1 LERTIGDFCHL
12 TRIGFHHLFRSVTG
26 TRWDMNWGRKTML
39 NLESLIDKAFN
50 MACVAK
56 QLTQTAYYH
65 PMGIETPVTLMAAH
79 LAAKTPELLGE
90 LIGYGY
96 DETLDAE
103 SIDEQLAEALGT
115 AEKAVTWNDKAH
127 RRDDS
132 EQARLARWTLEQT
145 VILIKQAREAIVRQG
160 QLEAA

>member
-1 LERTIGDFCHL
+1 MLDLEG
-12 TRIGFHHLFRSVTG
+12 
-26 TRWDMNWGRKTML
+26 
-39 NLESLIDKAFN
+39 LIENAAN

-56 QLTQTAYYH
+56 QLAQTAYYH
-65 PMGIETPVTLMAAH
+65 PMTTETPVTLMAAH
-79 LAAKTPELLGE
+79 MAEKTAKQLSELAWGGIIDLEPL
-90 LIGYGY
+90 
-96 DETLDAE
+96 DE
-103 SIDEQLAEALGT
+103 SLAEALTEALDT

-145 VILIKQAREAIVRQG
+145 VDLIKRAREAIDRPG